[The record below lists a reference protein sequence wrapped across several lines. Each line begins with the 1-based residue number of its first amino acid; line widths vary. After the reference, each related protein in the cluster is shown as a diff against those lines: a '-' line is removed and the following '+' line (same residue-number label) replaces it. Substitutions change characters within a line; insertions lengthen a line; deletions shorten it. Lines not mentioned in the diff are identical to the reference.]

1 MSWVERVADRSDTPQ
16 RSRARRV
23 KQAQEIVAAAERLLP
38 LSAEGF
44 TIQELVAEAGIALQ
58 TFYRYFPT
66 KDELLLAVLE
76 NMIAESC
83 ASLEKAIASLAD
95 PVEQLRYLVTSPM
108 RWLKGGD
115 YTRGRVVTREHFRL
129 QQTAPAT
136 LAAAGKPFAD
146 LLLRVLIEGQT
157 AGVFRPLDAER
168 DAALLHNM
176 VATTYHFYS
185 FTEFGDDADDII
197 DHFWY
202 FCLQAVGGNAERPAT
217 VGC

>member
-1 MSWVERVADRSDTPQ
+1 MSWVERVADRSDTAR

-38 LSAEGF
+38 LSTEGF

-83 ASLEKAIASLAD
+83 VGLEKTIAAFAD

-115 YTRGRVVTREHFRL
+115 YNRGRVVTREHFRL
-129 QQTAPAT
+129 HQIAPASV
-136 LAAAGKPFAD
+136 AAASKPFAD
-146 LLLRVLIEGQT
+146 LLLRVLTDGQT
-157 AGVFRPLDAER
+157 GGVFHPLDTER
-168 DAALLHNM
+168 DAALLNKM
-176 VATTYHFYS
+176 VTSTYHYYS
-185 FTEFGDDADDII
+185 FTEFGDDADDVI
-197 DHFWY
+197 DHFWH
-202 FCLQAVGGNAERPAT
+202 FCLLAVGGAAPAAS
-217 VGC
+217 